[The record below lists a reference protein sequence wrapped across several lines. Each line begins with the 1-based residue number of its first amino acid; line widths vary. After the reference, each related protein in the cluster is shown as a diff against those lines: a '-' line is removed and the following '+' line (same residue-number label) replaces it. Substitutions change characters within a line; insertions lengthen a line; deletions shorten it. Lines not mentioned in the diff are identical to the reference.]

1 MKQRRTEV
9 ISIYGTLINL
19 AANKLDI
26 LSAESRGRS
35 GTTEGELDGTSGG
48 QGERDGTSGGK
59 GELDGTNGGKG
70 ELNRT
75 NSWGHS
81 GSADPRG
88 RLGGSDPRG
97 HSGGSDSHGRSGGSD
112 SRGCSGELDET
123 SGDED
128 ELGRTS
134 GGT

>member
-48 QGERDGTSGGK
+48 QGE
-59 GELDGTNGGKG
+59 LDGTNGGKG

-97 HSGGSDSHGRSGGSD
+97 HSGGSDSRGRSGGSD

>member
-35 GTTEGELDGTSGG
+35 GTAEGELDGTSGG
-48 QGERDGTSGGK
+48 QGELDGTSGGK
-59 GELDGTNGGKG
+59 GELDGTSGGKGELDGTSGGKG

-88 RLGGSDPRG
+88 RFGWL
-97 HSGGSDSHGRSGGSD
+97 
-112 SRGCSGELDET
+112 
-123 SGDED
+123 
-128 ELGRTS
+128 
-134 GGT
+134 